1 MEVFGQGAGAGAGAV
16 DFSTGSPRSPPS
28 SPHVRLVPLTGG
40 NSGSGGGGGGGRPG
54 ARSGAKKGSASSLAA
69 DLKRQLVDRYACA
82 SQCFSMRPPLF
93 LRTAS

>member
-1 MEVFGQGAGAGAGAV
+1 M

-40 NSGSGGGGGGGRPG
+40 NSGSGGAGRNPG

-82 SQCFSMRPPLF
+82 TQCFSMPLF